1 MPPQLGEAN
10 LQLLWGHSP
19 GASFIRIREIRKNL
33 LQVSWT
39 LTLFQCNSIRWW
51 DGSYQ
56 GTIETDY
63 EWERSQWITV
73 KHSLVSMGNRSVY
86 HQRRCVFIHYLN
98 CFNHLMGNPIGWE
111 NSKHFGSDNGVECLF
126 EVTASLLW
134 FNTSSTMRLSAKVW
148 EALERS
154 CRWGV
159 IASRRQV

>member
-1 MPPQLGEAN
+1 
-10 LQLLWGHSP
+10 
-19 GASFIRIREIRKNL
+19 
-33 LQVSWT
+33 
-39 LTLFQCNSIRWW
+39 
-51 DGSYQ
+51 
-56 GTIETDY
+56 
-63 EWERSQWITV
+63 
-73 KHSLVSMGNRSVY
+73 MGNLSVY